1 MDSLVTIQD
10 QAVDVDKLSV
20 CLGTKLEVAES
31 IPKKSIGW
39 HDLLIGKIMEND
51 LKLNQYEMYLFKNAN
66 E

>member
-1 MDSLVTIQD
+1 M
-10 QAVDVDKLSV
+10 DVDKLSV